1 MSFSKE
7 KYLPYISKILLN
19 YLFKTHFQKKISE
32 VWFYN
37 VLSAYG
43 FEIEENTSQN
53 DVKRFVVIHIYPV
66 IIWMKIFGRQP
77 YEMLAWRNWNSQ
89 KNVD

>member
-37 VLSAYG
+37 VLSAND
-43 FEIEENTSQN
+43 FEIEENTSKI
-53 DVKRFVVIHIYPV
+53 DAKRFVASISI
-66 IIWMKIFGRQP
+66 Q
-77 YEMLAWRNWNSQ
+77 S
-89 KNVD
+89 

>member
-19 YLFKTHFQKKISE
+19 YLFKTHFQKNISE

-37 VLSAYG
+37 VLSAYD
-43 FEIEENTSQN
+43 FEIEENTSKKWRKT
-53 DVKRFVVIHIYPV
+53 VCRIHIYPV

-77 YEMLAWRNWNSQ
+77 YEMFAWRNWNSQ